1 MNVSNHKEALVSR
14 SDKER
19 NQLLNR
25 LKRIEGQ
32 IRGLQNMVEEDR
44 YCMDVL
50 VQITATHS
58 ALKQVGYSLLERHT
72 RTCLSQAIQSGE
84 GDEYIDELM
93 KVVKQFA
100 KS

>member
-1 MNVSNHKEALVSR
+1 MSNHKEALVSR